1 MIKNS
6 RQLALTKSKV
16 EEFNAAIHAIEEGI
30 SDIHP
35 LLVQAQKNALLFQR
49 NDLLSEIDE
58 YEQLLSG
65 EFAVFDVDNITDLPK
80 ALIRSRIYLGLTQKD
95 LAEKLGMKE
104 QQIQRY
110 ENTEYS
116 SASFSTIVSIIGAL
130 DLKITEDVF
139 LPKASRTKN
148 LLSAK
153 LADAGLDNLL

>member
-1 MIKNS
+1 
-6 RQLALTKSKV
+6 
-16 EEFNAAIHAIEEGI
+16 
-30 SDIHP
+30 
-35 LLVQAQKNALLFQR
+35 LLIQAQKNALIFQR
-49 NDLLSEIDE
+49 DDLLAEIEE

-65 EFAVFDVDNITDLPK
+65 EFAVFDVDNIANLPK

-130 DLKITEDVF
+130 DLKVTEDVF

-148 LLSAK
+148 LLLSK
-153 LADAGLDNLL
+153 LADAGLDSS